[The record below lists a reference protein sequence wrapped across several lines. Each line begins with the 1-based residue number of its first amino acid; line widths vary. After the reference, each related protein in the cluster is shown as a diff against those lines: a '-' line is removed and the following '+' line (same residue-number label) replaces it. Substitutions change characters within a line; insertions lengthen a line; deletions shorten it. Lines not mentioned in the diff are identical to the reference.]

1 MAKTKRQAKRK
12 TKSKQSSSSKKELQ
26 QKQAAAEQRHG
37 DLISELPDDILS
49 LVHHKYAVRASATC
63 RRWKDMYLQAPDVC
77 LYVVSRCTAAAA
89 AAQSMER
96 ALRRRRS
103 PVRRLRV
110 VYSAD
115 VAAERECMAR
125 LVGLAGAAALEVHA
139 ACADDELPEGGAGD
153 WSLELPPGTAE
164 LTLLMTGFAIRLPT
178 IHGPGVG
185 SLRSF
190 TLEAPLARAPN
201 DRVLAP
207 RLRVLTWRVC
217 WAYEVRIDSV
227 GLLTD
232 VAVELACGVMPRIL
246 PEVVRTITK
255 EEARALMRSI
265 LAGLYPGL
273 RHIGVALKQLV
284 R

>member
-201 DRVLAP
+201 DRVLVRVPAGAKAAGADVA
-207 RLRVLTWRVC
+207 RVL
-217 WAYEVRIDSV
+217 
-227 GLLTD
+227 GL
-232 VAVELACGVMPRIL
+232 R
-246 PEVVRTITK
+246 
-255 EEARALMRSI
+255 EARALMRSI

-284 R
+284 RDASELDEEQKLLCSISIEDDEIFN